1 MTGPV
6 GALTSSHPLLTVSD
20 LTVDALTDRGAKRV
34 LDGVSF
40 ALKAGETLCLAGE
53 SGSGKSVTSL
63 SIMRLLPRA
72 SLRVVSGS
80 IDLAGTELTRLSD
93 RAMRAVRGGDIAMIF
108 QEPMTSLNPVMS
120 IGAQLIEAIRTHQP
134 MDERA
139 ARARAL
145 QMLDAVHIS
154 QAERRLSQYPH
165 ELSGGMR
172 QRVMIGMALSCQ
184 PKVLIADEPTTALDV
199 TVQAQILKLIREL
212 KSEFGTSVLLI
223 THDMGVVAEMADRV
237 AVMKEGRIVEIGG
250 AVDVFE
256 RPQAAYTRELIAAV
270 PRLGARAGTDGPPR
284 VTGEAR
290 APMAEGEDFPILTV
304 RDLTVSYGGGAGW
317 FRAGQG
323 HAAVEAISFDVMA
336 GKTLGLVGE
345 SGSGKS
351 STGKAVLG
359 LTPFT
364 GTVIIDG
371 HVVGDHGPGAMRPIR
386 RLAQMIFQD
395 PYASLDP
402 RMTVGAAIA
411 EPLIIHR
418 IGDKADRADR
428 VADLLRRVGLMP
440 DVASRYPHEFSGG
453 QRQRICIARALALR
467 PKLIVAD
474 ESVAALD
481 VSVRARVL
489 DLMLELQETEG
500 LAYLFISHD
509 MAVIERMS
517 HSVAVMKSGKIV
529 EIGSRR
535 EVFEAPRETYTRE
548 LIAAVPLPVPAMKH
562 VEGETAPALS

>member
-1 MTGPV
+1 MTGPA
-6 GALTSSHPLLTVSD
+6 GALRTSPPLLTVSD
-20 LTVDALTDRGAKRV
+20 LAVDALTDRGAKRV
-34 LDGVSF
+34 LAGVSF
-40 ALKAGETLCLAGE
+40 ALKADETLCLAGE
-53 SGSGKSVTSL
+53 SGSGKSVTAL

-72 SLRVVSGS
+72 SLRIASGS
-80 IDLAGTELTRLSD
+80 IDLAGTDLTRLSD
-93 RAMRAVRGGDIAMIF
+93 RAMRDVRGGDIAMIF

-120 IGAQLIEAIRTHQP
+120 IGSQLIEAIKTHQRI
-134 MDERA
+134 DERA
-139 ARARAL
+139 ARTRAL

-154 QAERRLSQYPH
+154 QASRRLAQYPH

-172 QRVMIGMALSCQ
+172 QRVMIGMALSCR
-184 PKVLIADEPTTALDV
+184 PKVLIGDEPTTALDV

-237 AVMKEGRIVEIGG
+237 AVMKEGRVVEIGA

-270 PRLGARAGTDGPPR
+270 PRIGARAGTDGPPR
-284 VTGEAR
+284 VMAEAR
-290 APMAEGEDFPILTV
+290 AAMPIADVPVLTV
-304 RDLTVSYGGGAGW
+304 RELTVTYGGGAGW
-317 FRAGQG
+317 FRRGEAQ
-323 HAAVEAISFDVMA
+323 AAVEAVSFDVMP

-359 LTPFT
+359 LIPFS
-364 GTVIIDG
+364 GTVLLDG
-371 HVVGDHGPGAMRPIR
+371 HKVESDRGPTAMRPIR

-411 EPLIIHR
+411 EPLIIHG
-418 IGDKADRADR
+418 IGSKADRADR
-428 VADLLRRVGLMP
+428 VADLLRRVGLTP
-440 DVASRYPHEFSGG
+440 DVATRYPHEFSGG
-453 QRQRICIARALALR
+453 QRQRICIARALTLR

-517 HSVAVMKSGKIV
+517 HAVAVMKAGRIV
-529 EIGSRR
+529 EIGARR
-535 EVFEAPRETYTRE
+535 AVFETPAEPYTRE
-548 LIAAVPLPVPAMKH
+548 LIAAVPVPVPKLRAVPGH
-562 VEGETAPALS
+562 LA

>member
-1 MTGPV
+1 MSAPNGCWTASASGSAPV
-6 GALTSSHPLLTVSD
+6 RRSALPASW
-20 LTVDALTDRGAKRV
+20 
-34 LDGVSF
+34 
-40 ALKAGETLCLAGE
+40 
-53 SGSGKSVTSL
+53 GSGKSVTAL
-63 SIMRLLPRA
+63 SVMRLLPRA
-72 SLRVVSGS
+72 SLRIVAGS
-80 IDLAGTELTRLSD
+80 IDLAGTDLARLSD
-93 RAMRAVRGGDIAMIF
+93 RAMRQVRGGDVAMIF

-120 IGAQLIEAIRTHQP
+120 IGKQLIEAIKTHQN
-134 MDERA
+134 MDERS

-145 QMLDAVHIS
+145 QMLDAVHIG
-154 QAERRLSQYPH
+154 EPVRRLGQYPH

-199 TVQAQILKLIREL
+199 TVQAQILTLMREL
-212 KSEFGTSVLLI
+212 KAEFGTSILLI

-237 AVMKEGRIVEIGG
+237 AIMKEGRVIEIGK

-256 RPQAAYTRELIAAV
+256 RPREAYTQELIAAV
-270 PRLGARAGTDGPPR
+270 PRIGARAGTDGPPR
-284 VTGEAR
+284 VTAQVRSPE
-290 APMAEGEDFPILTV
+290 PDAERPVLTV
-304 RDLTVSYGGGAGW
+304 RDLTVTYGGGAGW
-317 FRAGQG
+317 FARRAGQT
-323 HAAVEAISFDVMA
+323 AVKDISFEVMA

-359 LTPFT
+359 LIPFS
-364 GTVIIDG
+364 GAVKIEG
-371 HVVGDHGPGAMRPIR
+371 HTVGDYGPRLMRPVR

-411 EPLIIHR
+411 EPLAIHG
-418 IGDKADRADR
+418 IGNRKDR
-428 VADLLRRVGLMP
+428 VERVAELLRRVGLTP

-481 VSVRARVL
+481 VSVRAKVL

-517 HSVAVMKSGKIV
+517 HSVAVMNEGRIV
-529 EIGSRR
+529 EYGPRR
-535 EVFEAPRETYTRE
+535 AVFEAPREDYTRE
-548 LIAAVPLPVPAMKH
+548 LIAAVPIPVPKLKQR
-562 VEGETAPALS
+562 V